1 METESKGGT
10 REMSNS
16 ASVSN
21 GTASRK
27 GSEKQGFIKKFL
39 KWIARGAEQS
49 RISHGSCPS

>member
-1 METESKGGT
+1 METESKGGN

-27 GSEKQGFIKKFL
+27 GSEKQGFVKRFL
-39 KWIARGAEQS
+39 KWIARGTDQS
-49 RISHGSCPS
+49 GMNRGSCPT